1 MDLAIEKIWHK
12 WFGEMSINDLSNLGK
27 EKFLRS
33 TLEHFE
39 LNGLIPET
47 DDRIVMAALIDVVET
62 QDDILGGMNLV
73 QTIDGTTNQ
82 INKSTDE
89 WINNYRE
96 LGYTLIP
103 DETKEYMR
111 AVCLGKLEKGTLS
124 NEEEIMLVIQ
134 IDQSIK
140 QA

>member
-89 WINNYRE
+89 
-96 LGYTLIP
+96 
-103 DETKEYMR
+103 TKEYMR